1 MFSKKSVKFIIG
13 FVVIVLIVWV
23 AFDGVPRYQNWQ
35 KWKNIKK
42 QADEFEKTEKERKE
56 LIANDTYGGKTPQE
70 TLEMFIKAVEAGDYE
85 LASRYFVVE
94 KQEEWKENLIN
105 IKDAKK
111 FNTFLD
117 PLKETK
123 KYKGSYSNDKKIFV
137 VHEPILVEY
146 VLYPSNL
153 WKINEI

>member
-35 KWKNIKK
+35 EWKNIKK
-42 QADEFEKTEKERKE
+42 QAEEFEKTEKERKE

-70 TLEMFIKAVEAGDYE
+70 TLEMFIKAVEAGNYE

-94 KQEEWKENLIN
+94 KQGEELKALQEAEKEDIDNVIGL
-105 IKDAKK
+105 
-111 FNTFLD
+111 
-117 PLKETK
+117 LKETK
-123 KYKGSYSNDKKIFV
+123 DFNGAYLNDNQYFIDD
-137 VHEPILVEY
+137 PILVDFIK
-146 VLYPSNL
+146 YPHNL